1 MDYLADLT
9 VKESC
14 SILEQTTPT
23 KNGGTASCRSAV
35 FFGCEEE
42 EEGRGRERESGRRGE
57 DFERMEEDGR
67 GVGED
72 GHGTLR
78 REKQGFRKD
87 ENQDFEKVKTN
98 SGFLVKCNFG
108 SQHSQHS
115 QHFPLKALRMRKLM
129 GG

>member
-35 FFGCEEE
+35 SFGSEE

-57 DFERMEEDGR
+57 NLERTEEELEDGNGTWRGRQRDFEMMETRLPRGR
-67 GVGED
+67 K
-72 GHGTLR
+72 TCF
-78 REKQGFRKD
+78 REGKNK
-87 ENQDFEKVKTN
+87 
-98 SGFLVKCNFG
+98 
-108 SQHSQHS
+108 
-115 QHFPLKALRMRKLM
+115 
-129 GG
+129 